1 MSDTDKSPFPYVDRD
16 VSWMYFNHRILQ
28 EAMRDDV
35 PVLERLSFLGIY
47 SNNLDEFFRVRMAT
61 LSRLASMPGKNVT
74 HERVRARNLFS
85 RISEMDSALSK
96 EYENAVRTVEADLA
110 DNGILILNEKSLS
123 DEQSHYVRCIFRN
136 TISGFV
142 SPVWLTKL
150 SEFSRES
157 DDRIYMAVELSR
169 HSGKPDYAVI
179 ELPVRCC
186 GRFITLPDKDGKKC
200 VMYLDD
206 VVRLSLP
213 MIFPGMGYS
222 SFNAYSFKFTKDA
235 EMEIDNDL
243 HVGPLEKIA
252 KAVKSRK
259 MGATLRVIY
268 DAEMPE
274 MLLNSLM
281 KKLRLDKLDTV
292 KSSGRYHNHKDFMSF
307 PTLGRDDLKY
317 QVWKPLVAPELK
329 LSDSLL
335 QLVVEKDRFIHV
347 PYHTFDYVVR
357 LLQEAAVSKNVKSIK
372 ITLYRVAKNSKII
385 EALICAA
392 KNGKKVTAV
401 VELLARFDESSNI
414 HWARKMQDA
423 GINVV
428 FGVEGLKVHSKLVLI
443 GLKSGKEIA
452 VVGTGNFHEGNAK
465 IYTDYFLMTA
475 NPAVTKDV
483 AEVFNF
489 IKRPYRPAKYRNLL
503 VSPNHM
509 RDRFKTLIDE
519 EIANARKGLRAFI
532 HIKINHITDEEM
544 VARLYEA
551 SKAGVEVKLSVRG
564 NCSLKP
570 GIKGVSDNIKAS
582 GIIDRYL
589 EHSRLFHFHAGGADK
604 VFIGSADWMPRN
616 LDNRIEVITPVFDPE
631 IKEDV
636 INTIQYALLDNVKA
650 RIIDGNGCLKMQD
663 TSATGHFRSQECLY
677 DRYLE
682 QNRRA
687 SETSI
692 PEDNN
697 VQD

>member
-28 EAMRDDV
+28 EAMREEV
-35 PVLERLSFLGIY
+35 PVLERVSFLGIY

-61 LSRLASMPGKNVT
+61 LSRLASMSGKNVV
-74 HERVRARNLFS
+74 HERNRARQLFS
-85 RISEMDSALSK
+85 RISEMDSALSR
-96 EYENAVRTVEADLA
+96 EYEKVIKTVETDLA
-110 DNGILILNEKSLS
+110 SEGIEILDEKGLS
-123 DEQSHYVRCIFRN
+123 DEQKHYVRCLFRN
-136 TISGFV
+136 TVSGFV
-142 SPVWLTKL
+142 SPVWLSKL
-150 SEFSRES
+150 TEFSRES
-157 DDRIYMAVELSR
+157 DDRIYLAVELTGPSK
-169 HSGKPDYAVI
+169 KPDYAVI
-179 ELPVRCC
+179 ELPALCC

-206 VVRLSLP
+206 VIRLSLP
-213 MIFPGMGYS
+213 MIFPGMGYTG
-222 SFNAYSFKFTKDA
+222 FKAYSFKFTKDA

-268 DAEMPE
+268 DENMPE
-274 MLLNSLM
+274 LLLNALM
-281 KKLRLDKLDTV
+281 KKLKLDKLDTV
-292 KSSGRYHNHKDFMSF
+292 KPSGRYHNHKDFMSF
-307 PTLGRDDLKY
+307 PSLGRSDLKY
-317 QVWKPLVAPELK
+317 EVWKPVVKPELK
-329 LSDSLL
+329 QSDSLL
-335 QLVVEKDRFIHV
+335 QLVEEKDRFVHV

-372 ITLYRVAKNSKII
+372 ITLYRVARNSKIV

-392 KNGKKVTAV
+392 RNGKKVTAV

-443 GLKSGKEIA
+443 GMKTGRDIA

-465 IYTDYFLMTA
+465 VYTDYFLMTA
-475 NPAVTKDV
+475 NPAITRDV

-489 IKRPYRPAKYRNLL
+489 IKRPYRPVKYRNLL

-509 RDRFKTLIDE
+509 RDCFKDLIDA
-519 EIANARKGLRAFI
+519 EIANARKGKKAFI

-551 SKAGVEVKLSVRG
+551 SKAGVEIRISVRG

-570 GIKGVSDNIKAS
+570 GIKDISDNIEAS

-589 EHSRLFHFHAGGADK
+589 EHSRLFHFHAGGEEK
-604 VFIGSADWMPRN
+604 VFLGSADWMPRN
-616 LDNRIEVITPVFDPE
+616 LDNRVEVITPVFDPE

-636 INTIQYALLDNVKA
+636 INTIDYALLDNVQA
-650 RIIDGNGCLKMQD
+650 RVVDGNGSLEIQK
-663 TSATGHFRSQECLY
+663 TSAPSPFRSQKQLY
-677 DRYLE
+677 DRYVE
-682 QNRRA
+682 INRRA
-687 SETSI
+687 TDAAI
-692 PEDNN
+692 PEEPKN
-697 VQD
+697 

>member
-1 MSDTDKSPFPYVDRD
+1 MSDADKSPFPYVDRD

-28 EAMRDDV
+28 EAMREEV
-35 PVLERLSFLGIY
+35 PVLERVSFLGIY

-61 LSRLASMPGKNVT
+61 LSRLASMPGKNVV
-74 HERVRARNLFS
+74 HERNRARSLFS
-85 RISEMDSALSK
+85 RISEMDSELSR
-96 EYENAVRTVEADLA
+96 EYEKVIKTVETDLA
-110 DNGILILNEKSLS
+110 SEGIEILDEESLS
-123 DEQSHYVRCIFRN
+123 DEQKHYVRCLFRN
-136 TISGFV
+136 TVSGFV
-142 SPVWLTKL
+142 SPVWLSKL
-150 SEFSRES
+150 TEFSRES
-157 DDRIYMAVELSR
+157 DDRIYLAVELTGPSK
-169 HSGKPDYAVI
+169 KPDYAVI
-179 ELPVRCC
+179 ELPALCC

-206 VVRLSLP
+206 VIRLSLP
-213 MIFPGMGYS
+213 MIFPGMGYTD
-222 SFNAYSFKFTKDA
+222 FKAYSFKFTKDA

-268 DAEMPE
+268 DENMPE
-274 MLLNSLM
+274 LLLNALM
-281 KKLRLDKLDTV
+281 KKLKLDKLDTV
-292 KSSGRYHNHKDFMSF
+292 KPSGRYHNHKDFMSF
-307 PTLGRDDLKY
+307 PSLGRSDLKY
-317 QVWKPLVAPELK
+317 EAWKPVVKPELK
-329 LSDSLL
+329 QNDSLL
-335 QLVVEKDRFIHV
+335 QFVMEKDRFVHV

-372 ITLYRVAKNSKII
+372 ITLYRVARNSKIV

-392 KNGKKVTAV
+392 RNGKKVTAV

-428 FGVEGLKVHSKLVLI
+428 FGVEGLKVHSKLVLV
-443 GLKSGKEIA
+443 GMKTGRDIA

-465 IYTDYFLMTA
+465 VYTDYFLMTA
-475 NPAVTKDV
+475 NPAITRDV

-489 IKRPYRPAKYRNLL
+489 IKRPYKPVRYCNLL

-509 RDRFKTLIDE
+509 RDCFKDLIDA
-519 EIANARKGLRAFI
+519 EIANARKGKKAFI

-551 SKAGVEVKLSVRG
+551 SKAGVEVRISIRG

-570 GIKGVSDNIKAS
+570 GIKDISENIKAS

-589 EHSRLFHFHAGGADK
+589 EHSRLFHFHAGGEEK
-604 VFIGSADWMPRN
+604 VFLGSADWMPRN
-616 LDNRIEVITPVFDPE
+616 LDNRVEVITPVFDPE

-636 INTIQYALLDNVKA
+636 INTIDYALLDNVQA
-650 RIIDGNGCLKMQD
+650 RVVDGNGSLEIQK
-663 TSATGHFRSQECLY
+663 TSAPSPFRSQKQLY
-677 DRYLE
+677 DRYVE
-682 QNRRA
+682 INRRA
-687 SETSI
+687 TDAAI
-692 PEDNN
+692 PEEPKN
-697 VQD
+697 